1 MKKYSINEMA
11 RLVSADRTNVARY
24 IQRHGLK
31 EINEDRPHKNSPKYF
46 DETVFE
52 QIKAEYLPKEPRQD
66 DYRRDTASDSVVI
79 ELLQEQLAQER
90 RDKQQLQEQNVNL
103 LKLLDQQQQ
112 LALLSTQKLK
122 ELELEEAKVVVEKQE
137 NKKEKAE
144 KNEESTKKRKW
155 YHFFGK

>member
-112 LALLSTQKLK
+112 LALLSTQKLATM
-122 ELELEEAKVVVEKQE
+122 ELELKEVREEPEEEKTIAKS
-137 NKKEKAE
+137 KK
-144 KNEESTKKRKW
+144 KKRKW
-155 YHFFGK
+155 WHFFKK

>member
-24 IQRHGLK
+24 IQRNELE
-31 EINEDRPHKNSPKYF
+31 EINKDRPHKNSPKYF
-46 DETVFE
+46 DETVFQ

-66 DYRRDTASDSVVI
+66 DYRSDTASDSVVI
-79 ELLQEQLAQER
+79 ELLKEQLAQER

-122 ELELEEAKVVVEKQE
+122 ALEYEQEKMNESEDFSKE
-137 NKKEKAE
+137 NVKQPEPKK
-144 KNEESTKKRKW
+144 KW
-155 YHFFGK
+155 WQFF

>member
-46 DETVFE
+46 GETVFE

-90 RDKQQLQEQNVNL
+90 RDKHQLQEQNANL

-112 LALLSTQKLK
+112 LALLSTQKL
-122 ELELEEAKVVVEKQE
+122 EILEYNQEKRNQSE
-137 NKKEKAE
+137 QT
-144 KNEESTKKRKW
+144 STKDVKQPEHKKRW
-155 YHFFGK
+155 WQFF

>member
-24 IQRHGLK
+24 IQRNGLK
-31 EINEDRPHKNSPKYF
+31 EMNEDRPHKNSTKYF

-52 QIKAEYLPKEPRQD
+52 RIKDEYLPKEPRQD
-66 DYRRDTASDSVVI
+66 DYSSDTTSDSIVI

-90 RDKQQLQEQNVNL
+90 RDKQQLQEQNANL

-112 LALLSTQKLK
+112 LALLSTQKLATM
-122 ELELEEAKVVVEKQE
+122 ELEVKEEPGEEKTIK
-137 NKKEKAE
+137 NKE
-144 KNEESTKKRKW
+144 TKKKRRW
-155 YHFFGK
+155 YHFF

>member
-155 YHFFGK
+155 YHFLC

>member
-112 LALLSTQKLK
+112 LALLSTQKLATM
-122 ELELEEAKVVVEKQE
+122 ELELKEVREEPEEEKTMAKS
-137 NKKEKAE
+137 KK
-144 KNEESTKKRKW
+144 KKRKW
-155 YHFFGK
+155 WHFFKK

>member
-31 EINEDRPHKNSPKYF
+31 EINEDRPHKNRPKYF

-52 QIKAEYLPKEPRQD
+52 QIKAEYLPKEPQQD

-90 RDKQQLQEQNVNL
+90 RDKHQLQEQNTNL

-112 LALLSTQKLK
+112 LALLSSQKVEILEYEQEKTNEPEEVSK
-122 ELELEEAKVVVEKQE
+122 EDMKQPE
-137 NKKEKAE
+137 PTKRWWQFFKK
-144 KNEESTKKRKW
+144 
-155 YHFFGK
+155 